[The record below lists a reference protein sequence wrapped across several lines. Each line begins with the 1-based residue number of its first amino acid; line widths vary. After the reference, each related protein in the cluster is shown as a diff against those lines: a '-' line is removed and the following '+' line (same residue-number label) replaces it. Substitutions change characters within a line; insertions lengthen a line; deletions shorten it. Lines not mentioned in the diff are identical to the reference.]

1 MTSQDYVDA
10 QKDNEDDAVKD
21 IKAGNRA
28 VLCLLLTLGMCAVS
42 PLKDCRP
49 GMRMMVVMLMV
60 VMIVVM
66 MMKTLSNV
74 VPSTKQN
81 QHKSMKCCGWTHH
94 LIHGWITII

>member
-10 QKDNEDDAVKD
+10 QNDDEDDAVKD

-49 GMRMMVVMLMV
+49 GMRMMVTMV
-60 VMIVVM
+60 AMIVVM

-81 QHKSMKCCGWTHH
+81 QHKSMKC
-94 LIHGWITII
+94 